1 MSVFRGEPRARVIFL
16 RGNAPPH
23 WRGRKHASQEVVW
36 TVGDVPDDTALVDA
50 PVELHDNL
58 ASPVVVNVFE
68 LVDVTW
74 GERGEARVSAWFTRK
89 RESRPT
95 TMDRGVS
102 VPETY
107 RASA

>member
-1 MSVFRGEPRARVIFL
+1 MGY
-16 RGNAPPH
+16 
-23 WRGRKHASQEVVW
+23 
-36 TVGDVPDDTALVDA
+36 VPDDTALVDT

-58 ASPVVVNVFE
+58 ASPVIVNVFE

-74 GERGEARVSAWFTRK
+74 GETGEVRVSDCPPKNA
-89 RESRPT
+89 SRPT